1 MIAWILTAM
10 NQDPSFIVGGVLA
23 NLGVNARAGKGST
36 FIIEADEWLTTL
48 VSKFLVD
55 AGYTTQVATTAR
67 SGYDEALARQPAC
80 VLCDVVLPDIDG
92 YWVTRRIRAEKTKL
106 AGTPILLLS
115 QKEDHAAR
123 VEGLALGAD
132 VFLTPPF
139 RYDEVIAQVDAL
151 IGMAARLRSRRD
163 SFHSDLPTAGGP
175 SALNGDISQISVPT
189 FLTMLEMERR
199 TGCVRIQASGTPTI
213 ILELVEGTIVH
224 AQSGGSGREPLET
237 MRDVVAW
244 KKGKYSF
251 ESKQIELAGRTQRRI
266 GMLLLEAIRLN
277 DEQHQP

>member
-1 MIAWILTAM
+1 M
-10 NQDPSFIVGGVLA
+10 SRGRVL
-23 NLGVNARAGKGST
+23 
-36 FIIEADEWLTTL
+36 IIEADEWLTTL
-48 VSKFLVD
+48 VSKFLID

-80 VLCDVVLPDIDG
+80 ILCDVVLPDIDG
-92 YWVTRRIRAEKTKL
+92 YWVTRRIRAERNRL
-106 AGTPILLLS
+106 GGTPILLLS

-151 IGMAARLRSRRD
+151 IGMATRLRSRLD
-163 SFHSDLPTAGGP
+163 SVQSDMPSSGGP
-175 SALNGDISQISVPT
+175 AALHGDISQISVPT

-199 TGCVRIQASGTPTI
+199 TGRVRIQAREKPTVT
-213 ILELVEGTIVH
+213 LELVEGTIVST
-224 AQSGGSGREPLET
+224 QSGGNGREPLET

-251 ESKQIELAGRTQRRI
+251 ESKKIDLAGRTQRRI

-277 DEQHQP
+277 DEQNQS

>member
-1 MIAWILTAM
+1 LVGRWLCERTISRGAGARG
-10 NQDPSFIVGGVLA
+10 SFGRVSRGRVL
-23 NLGVNARAGKGST
+23 
-36 FIIEADEWLTTL
+36 IIEADEWLTTL
-48 VSKFLVD
+48 VSKFLID

-67 SGYDEALARQPAC
+67 RGYDEALASQPAC

-92 YWVTRRIRAEKTKL
+92 YWVTRRIRAEKNKL
-106 AGTPILLLS
+106 GGTPILLLS

-151 IGMAARLRSRRD
+151 IGMATRLRSRLD
-163 SFHSDLPTAGGP
+163 SFQSDMPISGGP
-175 SALNGDISQISVPT
+175 AALHGDISQISVPT

-199 TGCVRIQASGTPTI
+199 TGRVRMQTRGKPAITM
-213 ILELVEGTIVH
+213 ELVEGTIVH
-224 AQSGGSGREPLET
+224 SQAGGHEIEPLET

-251 ESKQIELAGRTQRRI
+251 ESKPIELAGRTQCRI
-266 GMLLLEAIRLN
+266 SMLLLDAIRLN
-277 DEQHQP
+277 DEQSQS

>member
-1 MIAWILTAM
+1 VS
-10 NQDPSFIVGGVLA
+10 QGRVL
-23 NLGVNARAGKGST
+23 
-36 FIIEADEWLTTL
+36 IIEADEWLTTL

-67 SGYDEALARQPAC
+67 AGFDEALASQPAC
-80 VLCDVVLPDIDG
+80 VICDVVLPDVDG
-92 YWVTRRIRAEKTKL
+92 YWVTRRIRAEKSKL

-115 QKEDHAAR
+115 QREDHAAR

-151 IGMAARLRSRRD
+151 IGMAARLRSRSD
-163 SFHSDLPTAGGP
+163 SIHSDGP
-175 SALNGDISQISVPT
+175 ASVEQAALHGDLSQISVPT

-199 TGCVRIQASGTPTI
+199 TGRVRVQARGKSTI
-213 ILELVEGTIVH
+213 TFELVDGAIVL
-224 AQSGGSGREPLET
+224 AEYGGRERDTVET
-237 MRDVVAW
+237 MRELVLW
-244 KKGKYSF
+244 KKGKYTF
-251 ESKQIELAGRTQRRI
+251 EPRKVEVGERNPQRI

-277 DEQHQP
+277 DEQRGS